1 MPVTGRHQFEHQVP
15 THIHDPEEN
24 MMVLARWT
32 HRAMQN
38 PTRFWGAILGIVVG
52 LLALVLLATT
62 FWSGLSRNAEVWSQL
77 ETVKSPAD
85 RVKIAE
91 DFPDSPASSWARLEA
106 ASDYYH
112 QGMDDLPNNRDV
124 ALPTLKKALDNFDE
138 VAKSAPKDSPQ
149 ARVAAMGKARTLEAR
164 GELTKAVE
172 QYELVAKTWPGTVGR
187 RARQASRGRA
197 QESRCG
203 NLLQGP
209 LRLHAHQ
216 GDIASPGPAG
226 LQHAPVPVTRSGSP
240 TIPAEANPGGLIPSI
255 PLLPPPPPSP
265 AAKTESAPAKGKE
278 AAPAP
283 AAVPQPAP
291 VLPASPFDSGGP
303 AAKPQPAAAP
313 AVKTETPK
321 PAAKPSSQDG
331 NAKTVRPV
339 EGTELARGHRLR
351 SDRPCPEFAERV
363 VLACGPLPSRKLPR
377 NSR

>member
-1 MPVTGRHQFEHQVP
+1 MKRESSRSASQPKPVTGRHQFEHQVP

-52 LLALVLLATT
+52 AVALVLLATT
-62 FWSGLSRNAEVWSQL
+62 LWTGRSRNAEVWSQL

-91 DFPDSPASSWARLEA
+91 DFPDSPASIWARLEA

-112 QGMDDLPNNRDV
+112 QGVDDLPNNKDV

-138 VAKSAPKDSPQ
+138 VARSAPKDLPQ

-172 QYELVAKTWPGTVGR
+172 QYELVEKTWPGTTEGDHAKRLAVELK
-187 RARQASRGRA
+187 RADAATFYKELYAYTPTKVRLPPMGSQDF
-197 QESRCG
+197 
-203 NLLQGP
+203 NMP
-209 LRLHAHQ
+209 LF
-216 GDIASPGPAG
+216 PA
-226 LQHAPVPVTRSGSP
+226 PRSIP
-240 TIPAEANPGGLIPSI
+240 TPFAEASPGGLIPSI

-265 AAKTESAPAKGKE
+265 AAKTESTSAKGKE
-278 AAPAP
+278 ASPAG
-283 AAVPQPAP
+283 AGAP
-291 VLPASPFDSGGP
+291 VLPATPFDSGGP

-321 PAAKPSSQDG
+321 PAAPKTETPKP
-331 NAKTVRPV
+331 
-339 EGTELARGHRLR
+339 
-351 SDRPCPEFAERV
+351 
-363 VLACGPLPSRKLPR
+363 
-377 NSR
+377 